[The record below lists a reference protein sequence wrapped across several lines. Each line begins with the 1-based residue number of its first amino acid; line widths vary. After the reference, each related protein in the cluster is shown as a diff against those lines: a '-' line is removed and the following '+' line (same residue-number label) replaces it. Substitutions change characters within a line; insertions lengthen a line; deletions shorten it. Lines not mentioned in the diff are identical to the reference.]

1 VFGGAVSVCNRM
13 HAPAQYPSHAHPYE
27 APVDGY
33 ADDTAT
39 HGSSSQSGM
48 CPILSKPYHH
58 HGRSTPVVQHHTR
71 GNVSHYIYMV
81 MAVQLVCT
89 CILLYTSNL
98 MERRMTQFLQQAH
111 GRSPA
116 LVGQTQLVQSVRG
129 DMRNHTLFS
138 VTSPVNN

>member
-1 VFGGAVSVCNRM
+1 MFGGAVSVCNRM